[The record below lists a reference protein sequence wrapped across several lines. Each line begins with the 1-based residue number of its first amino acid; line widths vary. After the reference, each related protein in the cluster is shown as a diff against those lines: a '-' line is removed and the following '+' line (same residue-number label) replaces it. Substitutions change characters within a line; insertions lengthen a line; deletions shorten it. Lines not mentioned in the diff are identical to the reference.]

1 MSSVQCSVFSVGVR
15 RVNAVLFGFLCHVG
29 VFALAYLFLPPESPL
44 SPDKAHHAP
53 ADADPS
59 HTYFPP
65 EYVTVTVT
73 FVLVLVL
80 VLVAYVAHVETALP
94 VD

>member
-1 MSSVQCSVFSVGVR
+1 MR
-15 RVNAVLFGFLCHVG
+15 RVSAVLFGFLCHVG

-44 SPDKAHHAP
+44 SPDRAHHVP

-59 HTYFPP
+59 HTYLPP
-65 EYVTVTVT
+65 EFVTVT
-73 FVLVLVL
+73 FVLILVL
-80 VLVAYVAHVETALP
+80 VRVAYVTHVETALP